1 MCGLQNPNVKAEPQ
15 TDETRISES
24 GGRWGWRP
32 VWWACKTQWVFVFAH
47 GDDYWASWGPPAH
60 MCGPPASGLL
70 DGHSQTLVLA
80 PWMRV
85 CFGRPQVM
93 ERSSST
99 LFNPPPFFVCVF
111 LGLKCLSVGSWALFM
126 GLTFGLSNFLD
137 FFLVRSHLFL
147 CFTSREILLS
157 SPSLLMH
164 FYLF

>member
-99 LFNPPPFFVCVF
+99 LFNPPPFLCVCF
-111 LGLKCLSVGSWALFM
+111 LVWNAYPLEVGPCSWALPLACPIF
-126 GLTFGLSNFLD
+126 LTFSLYAHISFCVLLPGR
-137 FFLVRSHLFL
+137 FFSHLHPF
-147 CFTSREILLS
+147 
-157 SPSLLMH
+157 
-164 FYLF
+164 